1 MLNDLSSI
9 PVYIFYQFLQLKRFY
24 GIGDNPNS
32 DIKGAN
38 QAGRQWTSIL
48 VRTGIFN
55 GENNDALN
63 PAKYVVNN
71 VHDAVQQIFKVESV
85 SSPIPH

>member
-9 PVYIFYQFLQLKRFY
+9 PVQLIQIILQLKRFY

-38 QAGRQWTSIL
+38 KAGKQWTSIL

-55 GENNDALN
+55 GDGNDLIN

-71 VHDAVQQIFKVESV
+71 VHDAVEQIFKLESV
-85 SSPIPH
+85 SSPIRQ